1 MAQSH
6 SAANL
11 YQSVI
16 NDVITSVRESFLDES
31 VDENVLL
38 ELKNLWVQKLE
49 ASKAVEQPQ
58 LGSDAA
64 ALDSKMAGARGGYNR
79 GAGAGAGAGT
89 QHVVINGKYKSDVDV
104 GHLGCLTHLVVADPN
119 RLVPVQITIPA
130 QQGNPSSQPRALT
143 VQVPAHAL
151 QTGGSSGVTLQQV
164 LTQAITQVR
173 PVTNILHSKC
183 ICNVCLL
190 QALSLPP
197 EHAAMYLQTQIN
209 QAFRLG

>member
-89 QHVVINGKYKSDVDV
+89 QHVVINGKYRVFP
-104 GHLGCLTHLVVADPN
+104 GF
-119 RLVPVQITIPA
+119 
-130 QQGNPSSQPRALT
+130 
-143 VQVPAHAL
+143 L
-151 QTGGSSGVTLQQV
+151 QK
-164 LTQAITQVR
+164 R
-173 PVTNILHSKC
+173 N
-183 ICNVCLL
+183 
-190 QALSLPP
+190 
-197 EHAAMYLQTQIN
+197 
-209 QAFRLG
+209 

>member
-1 MAQSH
+1 VEYLLLARPSVLQRMAGTH
-6 SAANL
+6 MTSAAGL

-49 ASKAVEQPQ
+49 ASKAIEQPQ
-58 LGSDAA
+58 MTSDAA
-64 ALDSKMAGARGGYNR
+64 ALDSKMAGARGGYGGR
-79 GAGAGAGAGT
+79 PAGGT
-89 QHVVINGKYKSDVDV
+89 NHVVIN
-104 GHLGCLTHLVVADPN
+104 DPN

-130 QQGNPSSQPRALT
+130 QQGNPTSQPRALT

-151 QTGGSSGVTLQQV
+151 QQGGTSGSTLQQV
-164 LTQAITQVR
+164 LTQAITQ
-173 PVTNILHSKC
+173 
-183 ICNVCLL
+183 
-190 QALSLPP
+190 ALSLPP
-197 EHAAMYLQTQIN
+197 DHAAVYLQSQIN

>member
-1 MAQSH
+1 M
-6 SAANL
+6 
-11 YQSVI
+11 
-16 NDVITSVRESFLDES
+16 
-31 VDENVLL
+31 
-38 ELKNLWVQKLE
+38 
-49 ASKAVEQPQ
+49 
-58 LGSDAA
+58 
-64 ALDSKMAGARGGYNR
+64 
-79 GAGAGAGAGT
+79 
-89 QHVVINGKYKSDVDV
+89 
-104 GHLGCLTHLVVADPN
+104 
-119 RLVPVQITIPA
+119 PVQITIPA

-173 PVTNILHSKC
+173 FTSEQILFCCKTQKMKF
-183 ICNVCLL
+183 IFNACLL

>member
-1 MAQSH
+1 MAQTH
-6 SAANL
+6 SANSL

-16 NDVITSVRESFLDES
+16 SDVITSVRESFLDES

-38 ELKNLWVQKLE
+38 ELKNPWVQKLE

-58 LGSDAA
+58 MGNDAA
-64 ALDSKMAGARGGYNR
+64 ALDSKMAAARGGYR
-79 GAGAGAGAGT
+79 GGMGGPGGAAGSG
-89 QHVVINGKYKSDVDV
+89 QHVVIN
-104 GHLGCLTHLVVADPN
+104 DPN

-173 PVTNILHSKC
+173 DIMTASSAKQTYRPCFRHYHF
-183 ICNVCLL
+183 LL
-190 QALSLPP
+190 T
-197 EHAAMYLQTQIN
+197 TQ
-209 QAFRLG
+209 QCTCRHRSTRPSD

>member
-1 MAQSH
+1 MAQTH
-6 SAANL
+6 SANSL

-16 NDVITSVRESFLDES
+16 SDVITSVRESFLDES

-58 LGSDAA
+58 MGNDAA
-64 ALDSKMAGARGGYNR
+64 ALDSKMAAARGGYR
-79 GAGAGAGAGT
+79 GGPGGVAGAG
-89 QHVVINGKYKSDVDV
+89 QHVVIN
-104 GHLGCLTHLVVADPN
+104 DPN

-151 QTGGSSGVTLQQV
+151 QTGGSSGATLQQV

-173 PVTNILHSKC
+173 NKQCPHIIDNQSI
-183 ICNVCLL
+183 
-190 QALSLPP
+190 SLIFR
-197 EHAAMYLQTQIN
+197 HCHYRLTTQ
-209 QAFRLG
+209 QCTFRHKSTRHLDLADDVIKFTLA

>member
-1 MAQSH
+1 MAQTH
-6 SAANL
+6 SANSL

-16 NDVITSVRESFLDES
+16 SDVITSVRESFLDES

-58 LGSDAA
+58 MGNDAA
-64 ALDSKMAGARGGYNR
+64 ALDSKMAAARGGYR
-79 GAGAGAGAGT
+79 GGMVGPGGAAGAG
-89 QHVVINGKYKSDVDV
+89 QHVVIN
-104 GHLGCLTHLVVADPN
+104 DPN

-173 PVTNILHSKC
+173 DIIMSSSH
-183 ICNVCLL
+183 
-190 QALSLPP
+190 
-197 EHAAMYLQTQIN
+197 H
-209 QAFRLG
+209 